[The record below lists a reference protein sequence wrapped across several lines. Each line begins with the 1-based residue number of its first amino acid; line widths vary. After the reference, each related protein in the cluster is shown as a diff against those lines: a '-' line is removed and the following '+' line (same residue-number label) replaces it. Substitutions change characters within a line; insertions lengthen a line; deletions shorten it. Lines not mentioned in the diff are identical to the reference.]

1 MSVFFTSTYLKEILF
16 LLGNDK
22 AKLPLLVACFLV
34 IGILDILG
42 ISLIVPF
49 VSLVIDPEMLGSAKI
64 DFLRDLFGLTEDS
77 EELLFYLSAA
87 LVLTFSLKAFGA
99 IGIHWMIVKFT
110 NLKLAGLR
118 GHLMS
123 SYQCLP
129 YDEYI
134 QRNSS
139 EYIFA
144 MSSLTST
151 FTARVLLPGL
161 KAISDIIVCAA
172 ILVLLAMVSV
182 SVLAYM
188 SAMLFGAVM
197 VYDRFFKNRLR
208 GYGEKK
214 NIAATKM
221 LQRLNEGIK
230 GLKEIRIVNAES
242 YFYRGLVENAQIFSE
257 TEAKSQAI
265 SAAPRYLLEML
276 VVFFLV
282 ATVAITVF
290 IKADFNELIPVLTMF
305 SLAALRLMPTVSSLL
320 NNILALRLNRNA
332 TALLYKDMKD
342 LERIGSVN
350 LASIQSKSVPEPFKE
365 IELRNISYTYP
376 TAKQPALSDICL
388 SIKAGESVGII
399 GASGAGKTTILD
411 LLLGLLEPNSGT
423 VYFNGKA
430 LSSSKAMWMENVA
443 YLPQEI
449 FLADSSLRENVA
461 LGLAPE
467 EINDELLIESINKA
481 KLSSLISGLPDGV
494 NTIIGEGG
502 VRLSGG
508 QRQRI
513 ALARAFYHRR
523 SVLVFDEATSALD
536 DDIEREIVNEIHQLK
551 GNKTIIMIAHRLSTL
566 SDCDIIVKLEE
577 GRIVDFG
584 SFDKIVGIKNAGRPH
599 Y

>member
-1 MSVFFTSTYLKEILF
+1 MSVLFTSTYLQEILF

-49 VSLVIDPEMLGSAKI
+49 VSLVIDPEMLGNARI

-77 EELLFYLSAA
+77 EELLFYLSVA

-99 IGIHWMIVKFT
+99 IGVHWMIVKFT

-123 SYQCLP
+123 SYQSLP

-172 ILVLLAMVSV
+172 ILVLLAMVSI

-188 SAMLFGAVM
+188 SATLFGAVM

-208 GYGEKK
+208 RYGEIK

-290 IKADFNELIPVLTMF
+290 IKADFKDLIPVLTMF
-305 SLAALRLMPTVSSLL
+305 SLAALRLMPIVNSLL

-350 LASIQSKSVPEPFKE
+350 LASIQSKSGPEPFKE

-376 TAKQPALSDICL
+376 TAKQPTLSDICL

-449 FLADSSLRENVA
+449 FLADSSLKENVA

-467 EINDELLIESINKA
+467 EINGELLIESINKA
-481 KLSSLISGLPDGV
+481 KLSSLISVLPDGV